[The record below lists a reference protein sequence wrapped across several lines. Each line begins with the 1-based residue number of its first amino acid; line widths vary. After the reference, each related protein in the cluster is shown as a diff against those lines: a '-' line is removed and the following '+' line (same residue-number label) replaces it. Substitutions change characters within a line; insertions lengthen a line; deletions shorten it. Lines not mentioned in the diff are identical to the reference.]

1 MNAKISVPGL
11 FLLLVAGLAAGQ
23 VASHAPA
30 LKPAPQA
37 PASDVMPLVATL
49 KPVARVNGTVLTQTD
64 LVREEYAIF
73 PYARQHNGLPKEL
86 EPEIRQGAMR
96 MMVFEELV
104 YQEAVRRKMT
114 ISVARMQQSENEFRK
129 TFNNPEDYN
138 AFMQSEFHGSQTLLD
153 EKIRRSLLIDAL
165 LREEVKSKSTVTPA
179 EVRAFYDKN
188 PDRFKVPEAFIFQ
201 TISAI
206 APDNATP
213 DQMKAAQSRVAKVL
227 AQAKAAKTN
236 NEFGLLA
243 EKTSEDDFRVMEGQ
257 HSSAQVNQLPPPVV
271 QVLKTMKVGDVSNVV
286 QVGNIFTILR
296 LNAHTP
302 AGRQRFEEVRVK
314 LTNDLQQRKTNEV
327 RAAFDQKLRQN
338 AKIEEP

>member
-1 MNAKISVPGL
+1 MNTKFSATGL
-11 FLLLVAGLAAGQ
+11 FLLLAVGIAAAQ
-23 VASHAPA
+23 MASHAPA

-37 PASDVMPLVATL
+37 AASEVMPLVSTPN
-49 KPVARVNGTVLTQTD
+49 PVAHVNGIVLTQAD

-96 MMVFEELV
+96 MMIFEELV
-104 YQEAVRRKMT
+104 YQEAMRRKMT
-114 ISVARMQQSENEFRK
+114 VSPARMQQAETEFRK

-138 AFMQSEFHGSQTLLD
+138 AFMRSEFHGAQKLLD
-153 EKIRRSLLIDAL
+153 DKIQRSLLIDSL
-165 LREEVKSKSTVTPA
+165 LRDEVKSKSVVTPA

-213 DQMKAAQSRVAKVL
+213 DQMKSAQSRAQKTL
-227 AQAKAAKTN
+227 AQAKATKTN

-243 EKTSEDDFRVMEGQ
+243 EKNSEDDYRVMEGQ
-257 HSSAQVNQLPPPVV
+257 HKSTPVDQLPPQVV
-271 QVLKTMKVGDVSNVV
+271 QVLRTMKVGSVSNVLE
-286 QVGNIFTILR
+286 VGNIYTILR

-302 AGRQRFEEVRVK
+302 QGKQKFEEVRVK
-314 LTNDLQQRKTNEV
+314 LTSDLQQRKTNEV

-338 AKIEEP
+338 ARVEEP